1 MIDLKLSSF
10 HRLIKKQLWGYFFI
24 FPATILFLVFVLWP
38 VIQEIITGFY
48 RYDITGKK
56 FIGVENYVRFLYDP
70 IAIKTVWN
78 TIKYVFVIVPV
89 VLFGAILISLII
101 YRQNEIIKGYVRAVF
116 YIPAV
121 IPSICLTVVW
131 KWLYNINFG
140 LFNSI
145 ILSIGGEPV
154 NFLGNPKTAIFSV
167 MVIVITW
174 LLGLPV
180 ILFTASLGGIP
191 ETLLEAADLEGAGKW
206 KKFWSIIWPLL
217 KPTTLYV
224 MVTLTISVMQV
235 VEAILLTTN
244 GGPYYETNSM
254 LLMIYNEAFKKNNI
268 GYASAIGNIMF
279 VIVFIISFIQFKIM
293 EGYTEY

>member
-1 MIDLKLSSF
+1 M
-10 HRLIKKQLWGYFFI
+10 WGYFFI
-24 FPATILFLVFVLWP
+24 LPAAVLFFIFVLWP
-38 VIQEIITGFY
+38 VFQEIITGFY

-56 FIGVENYVRFLYDP
+56 FIGIDNYAKILKDP
-70 IAIKTVWN
+70 IAIKTIWN
-78 TIKYVFVIVPV
+78 TLKYIFVIVPV
-89 VLFGAILISLII
+89 VLFSSILISLII
-101 YRQNEIIKGYVRAVF
+101 YRRNEIIKGYVRAVF
-116 YIPAV
+116 YLPAV

-145 ILSIGGEPV
+145 LTSLGSKPV
-154 NFLGNPKTAIFSV
+154 NFLGDPKTALLSV
-167 MVIVITW
+167 IVIVITW

-180 ILFTASLGGIP
+180 ILFTAALGGIP

-206 KKFWSIIWPLL
+206 NKFWKITWPLL

-235 VEAILLTTN
+235 VEAVMLTTN
-244 GGPYYETNSM
+244 GGPYYESNSM

-279 VIVFIISFIQFKIM
+279 VIIFIISLIQFKLM
-293 EGYTEY
+293 ASTYEY